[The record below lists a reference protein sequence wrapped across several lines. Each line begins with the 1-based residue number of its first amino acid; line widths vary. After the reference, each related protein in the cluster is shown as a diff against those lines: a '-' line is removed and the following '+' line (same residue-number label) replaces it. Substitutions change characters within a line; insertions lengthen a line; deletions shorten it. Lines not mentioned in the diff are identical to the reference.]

1 LSIIPNKNAFILFI
15 VQKFIWLTKIRNF
28 LPMDKEKIIIRLST
42 QIDTLNAHINRLKRS
57 GYNIHSLD
65 IDMLKQKTIEFY
77 EMIFDLEPLVNKN
90 ADLKKDNIIIPEP
103 KTNEKLKEEDEVTI
117 EETVEEEIVTPSSE
131 VNETEEV
138 IEESKIAKPV
148 ITTQPIAAEPK
159 TKQAPP
165 PIVEEI
171 GTVNKEEDELEEP
184 DVIQNSIQ
192 QTAYELFSASTD
204 NPVAE
209 KYQIKD
215 EQSIADKIQKS
226 NISNIREAIGINEKF
241 LFINELFNGD
251 LGRYNKILDDINELP
266 TKKGVDTYL
275 FELKIEFQWTDENE
289 AYIILKEILERKIN

>member
-1 LSIIPNKNAFILFI
+1 
-15 VQKFIWLTKIRNF
+15 
-28 LPMDKEKIIIRLST
+28 M
-42 QIDTLNAHINRLKRS
+42 
-57 GYNIHSLD
+57 
-65 IDMLKQKTIEFY
+65 
-77 EMIFDLEPLVNKN
+77 
-90 ADLKKDNIIIPEP
+90 
-103 KTNEKLKEEDEVTI
+103 
-117 EETVEEEIVTPSSE
+117 
-131 VNETEEV
+131 
-138 IEESKIAKPV
+138 
-148 ITTQPIAAEPK
+148 
-159 TKQAPP
+159 
-165 PIVEEI
+165 EEI

>member
-1 LSIIPNKNAFILFI
+1 
-15 VQKFIWLTKIRNF
+15 
-28 LPMDKEKIIIRLST
+28 
-42 QIDTLNAHINRLKRS
+42 
-57 GYNIHSLD
+57 
-65 IDMLKQKTIEFY
+65 MLKQKTIEFY